1 MKSAS
6 GGQRETFEKVSLWNL
21 FKTFLMGVGSESLK
35 RFSADAPCKSV
46 HEQYSSENP
55 FPNIFS
61 LIRAKGGREAPHL
74 ALA

>member
-1 MKSAS
+1 
-6 GGQRETFEKVSLWNL
+6 
-21 FKTFLMGVGSESLK
+21 MGVGSESLK

-61 LIRAKGGREAPHL
+61 LIRAYDTGAAATS